1 MSAEILPEGQPIEV
15 NAPPPRPTKAD
26 LKRQEI
32 FRQRMG
38 RLMAKGMTE
47 QQAFERIQR
56 EDYERLPVAERVKRL
71 EAAIIGNFQAIGKD
85 IHLLRGNESALA
97 DVMDVNFRAFEKMLV
112 SLGLPVVDQRKLLV
126 EAEAE
131 IRAEREA
138 AEAARKAA
146 QAQQQEQVAQETVQE
161 TIDVPGTP
169 EVPEGAV
176 VHGG

>member
-1 MSAEILPEGQPIEV
+1 MSAEIIQEGQPVEMNV
-15 NAPPPRPTKAD
+15 PPQKLSKAD

-32 FRQRMG
+32 FRQRMA
-38 RLMAKGMTE
+38 RLMSKGMNE

-56 EDYERLPVAERVKRL
+56 EDYERLPVIERVKKL
-71 EAAIIGNFQAIGKD
+71 EGAFMGNVQAIARD
-85 IHLLRGNESALA
+85 IHLLRQNESALA

-112 SLGLPVVDQRKLLV
+112 KLGLPVEEQRKLLV

-138 AEAARKAA
+138 AEAARQAA
-146 QAQQQEQVAQETVQE
+146 QAQQQEQAAQETVQE
-161 TIDVPGTP
+161 AVDVPGTP
-169 EVPEGAV
+169 EIPEGAT